1 MGGLG
6 SSGHT
11 LARYGLEILY
21 QCDKMVRNKSQKVL
35 RTNFYVCRSY
45 RGKYGRR
52 EPFRPE

>member
-1 MGGLG
+1 MGGLD

-21 QCDKMVRNKSQKVL
+21 QCDKRVRNKSQKVL

-45 RGKYGRR
+45 RGKYGRK
-52 EPFRPE
+52 EPFWPE

>member
-21 QCDKMVRNKSQKVL
+21 QCDKRVRNKSQKVL